1 MARPKVA
8 MEMLDALQGFF
19 TGEASL
25 WSLLIGSFIAAT
37 LIPISSEVMLFAV
50 LRLHPELFWPA
61 IAVATLGNSAGGMVS
76 YAMGRYIPHRRE
88 VKYEAYLKRHGPSM
102 LLLAWVPLV
111 GDALCI
117 AAGWLRLAW
126 LPCLLYMAV
135 GKAARYLVVAGL
147 S

>member
-1 MARPKVA
+1 MTALL
-8 MEMLDALQGFF
+8 EALQSFF
-19 TGEASL
+19 TQEASL
-25 WSLLIGSFIAAT
+25 WSLLIGSFVAAT

-76 YAMGRYIPHRRE
+76 YLMGRYIPHRRE
-88 VKYEAYLKRHGPSM
+88 LKYEAYLRRHGASL

-111 GDALCI
+111 GDTLCI
-117 AAGWLRLAW
+117 AAGWLRLPW
-126 LPCLLYMAV
+126 LPCLIYMAL